1 MRFLALPDYDALA
14 TMLDKEPGDS
24 TLLSVP
30 LFLNNRIFQTF
41 PSNILKHKA
50 SVTIVT
56 GPDHR
61 YNYTGGWVELS
72 AGGMTARAGTDLET
86 LCSYLYERP
95 QPHGETTVLSLLN
108 NDGVNAVF
116 QSAFDDFKTVR
127 TIDHIEKAIQKSDK
141 KRIIL
146 IGYVENHLVDGVL
159 LVRYR
164 KNGEYSYKIKAKEL
178 QTVGQLSEK
187 EIMLWGVQYADKPEE
202 KIGGDTLNEELTI
215 LRKALENIH
224 PGTMMEGTL
233 LDNATVQ
240 IESKTVDF
248 QTFLVANAPRH
259 RWVLLLVMPQKPL
272 VLRVAQGYNSCLWLG
287 LLAMLGVVVYAARK
301 RKRTLQWLVVALMVL
316 ALMVWGV
323 SEGLVWVM
331 ERGI

>member
-1 MRFLALPDYDALA
+1 
-14 TMLDKEPGDS
+14 
-24 TLLSVP
+24 
-30 LFLNNRIFQTF
+30 
-41 PSNILKHKA
+41 
-50 SVTIVT
+50 
-56 GPDHR
+56 
-61 YNYTGGWVELS
+61 
-72 AGGMTARAGTDLET
+72 
-86 LCSYLYERP
+86 
-95 QPHGETTVLSLLN
+95 
-108 NDGVNAVF
+108 
-116 QSAFDDFKTVR
+116 VR

-215 LRKALENIH
+215 LKKALENIH
-224 PGTMMEGTL
+224 PGTVMEGTL

-272 VLRVAQGYNSCLWLG
+272 VLRVAQGYNSYLWLG

>member
-1 MRFLALPDYDALA
+1 M
-14 TMLDKEPGDS
+14 
-24 TLLSVP
+24 
-30 LFLNNRIFQTF
+30 
-41 PSNILKHKA
+41 
-50 SVTIVT
+50 
-56 GPDHR
+56 
-61 YNYTGGWVELS
+61 
-72 AGGMTARAGTDLET
+72 
-86 LCSYLYERP
+86 
-95 QPHGETTVLSLLN
+95 
-108 NDGVNAVF
+108 
-116 QSAFDDFKTVR
+116 R

-215 LRKALENIH
+215 LKKALENIH
-224 PGTMMEGTL
+224 PGTVMEGTL